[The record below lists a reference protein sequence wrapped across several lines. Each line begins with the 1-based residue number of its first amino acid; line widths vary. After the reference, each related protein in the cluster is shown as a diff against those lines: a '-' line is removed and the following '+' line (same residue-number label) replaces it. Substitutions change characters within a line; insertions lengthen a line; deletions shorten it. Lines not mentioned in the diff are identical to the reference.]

1 MKENPS
7 FQSPIR
13 LVISIAV
20 SIFIA
25 EACIMI
31 LLSLF
36 PDLPRIM
43 VIFIDS
49 FLLLLLLIPSLTY
62 FVFRP
67 LILHITER
75 KRVEEALRESEKQLR
90 YLSNQ
95 ILTAQEAERRRISRQ
110 LHEEL
115 GQALPALKLELRRV
129 EKKLRED
136 QGAIKEDCEYILKC
150 FDQVIEGV
158 RRLSQDLSPPFL
170 EDFGASTAVRRL
182 VDEFSERYPIQ
193 VALDMDDIDYLF
205 SQGDKV
211 TLYRILQEAL
221 SNVGRHSQAKH
232 VSVVMKK
239 EDEKVS
245 LIIED
250 DGKGFDIKQTLAED
264 APEKRWGLAL
274 MDERIRMLSGTLD
287 VRSQEG
293 KGTRLTFTIPMEE

>member
-1 MKENPS
+1 
-7 FQSPIR
+7 
-13 LVISIAV
+13 
-20 SIFIA
+20 
-25 EACIMI
+25 
-31 LLSLF
+31 
-36 PDLPRIM
+36 
-43 VIFIDS
+43 
-49 FLLLLLLIPSLTY
+49 
-62 FVFRP
+62 VFRP

-158 RRLSQDLSPPFL
+158 RRLSQDLSPSVL
-170 EDFGASTAVRRL
+170 EHFGISFALRRL
-182 VDEFSERYPIQ
+182 VDEFSDRYHTKASLNI
-193 VALDMDDIDYLF
+193 DDIDHLF
-205 SQGDKV
+205 LQDAK
-211 TLYRILQEAL
+211 TILYRIFQEAL

-250 DGKGFDIKQTLAED
+250 DGKRFDVKQTPMEEAT
-264 APEKRWGLAL
+264 EKGWELSL

-293 KGTRLTFTIPMEE
+293 KGTRLTFMIPMEK